1 MADEE
6 LRDAEAEHPRADANR
21 KPGLR
26 AGQAV
31 RQPEA
36 ASAANKRP
44 STLSARYAFVFPRIF
59 TSVALLIDKNI
70 LDLHAEIPR
79 NLKGQQD
86 RRVVAAVFKRADRLP

>member
-1 MADEE
+1 M
-6 LRDAEAEHPRADANR
+6 P
-21 KPGLR
+21 KPNIDVPMPTASPVCAR
-26 AGQAV
+26 V
-31 RQPEA
+31 RLSASQKA

-70 LDLHAEIPR
+70 FDLHAEIPR